1 MFNKC
6 LGVKKIILISANR
19 FCEPYPV
26 YPLGVSYLKTFLDSH
41 LSEEFQVSILDC
53 NMYSNEELS
62 AKLKEEN
69 PFFVGVSFRNVDG
82 ANSLEKGNFLSGY
95 KEIVGVVQSATSA
108 HLCIGGS
115 GFSIFPKYF
124 MEETGADFGIVGEGE
139 LSLKELIEKLDR
151 GEDFTSIE
159 GLILPGEEKP
169 KLPHI
174 KHVSSLDVHFE
185 DDLVDYYWKYSG
197 MINIQTK
204 RGCPY
209 NCVYCSYPVIDGRK
223 LRTLDPDKI
232 VSDIKYLRETKN
244 INYFFFTDSVFNI
257 GNEFNLELA
266 EKLVKEN
273 LKIRWG
279 AYFSPK
285 NLPEEHLKL
294 FKASGLTHIEF
305 GTESLSDET
314 LNAYGKLFTFSDVKQ
329 ASDLCVKHGVY
340 YAHFL
345 ILGGY
350 GETEKT
356 IQETINN
363 SKLLES
369 TVYFPYIGMRI
380 YPYTKLHQIAI
391 NEGVITSE
399 DDLVDPRYYIV
410 KDFDLGKVRKMALET
425 GKAWVFPDD
434 PANEMMDVFRL
445 KKNKKG
451 PIWEYLRK
459 Y

>member
-1 MFNKC
+1 M
-6 LGVKKIILISANR
+6 KKIVLISANR

-26 YPLGVSYLKTFLDSH
+26 YPIGLSYLKTYLKAN
-41 LSEEFQVSILDC
+41 LSEDFQISLLDA
-53 NMYSNEELS
+53 NMYSNEQLQE
-62 AKLKEEN
+62 KLKEEN
-69 PFFVGVSFRNVDG
+69 PFFVGISFRNVDG
-82 ANSLEKGNFLSGY
+82 TNSLEKGNFIENY
-95 KEIVGVVQSATSA
+95 KGIVDAVRSVTSA
-108 HLCIGGS
+108 PLCIGGA

-124 MEETGADFGIVGEGE
+124 MDKMGADYGIEGEGE
-139 LSLKELIEKLDR
+139 VSLKELIECLDK
-151 GEDFTSIE
+151 GADTSHIE
-159 GLILPGEEKP
+159 GLILPGEAKA
-169 KLPHI
+169 KLPH
-174 KHVSSLDVHFE
+174 KTYVSSIDVDFE
-185 DDLVDYYWKYSG
+185 EDLVDYYWKYSG
-197 MINIQTK
+197 MLNIQTK

-223 LRTLDPDKI
+223 IRTLDPEKI
-232 VSDIKYLRETKN
+232 VSDIKHLKETKN

-257 GNEFNLELA
+257 SDAFNIELA
-266 EKLVKEN
+266 ERLIKEDV
-273 LKIRWG
+273 KIRWG

-294 FKASGLTHIEF
+294 FKESGLTHIEF
-305 GTESLSDET
+305 GTESLSDEA
-314 LNAYGKLFTFSDVKQ
+314 LKAYGKNFTFEDVKK

-356 IQETINN
+356 IEETINN

-380 YPYTKLHQIAI
+380 YPHTGLHQIAI
-391 NEGVITSE
+391 KEGIISAE
-399 DDLVDPRYYIV
+399 DDLVEPRYYIS
-410 KDFDLGKVRKMALET
+410 KGFDLEKVRKMALET
-425 GKAWVFPDD
+425 GKAWIFPDD

>member
-1 MFNKC
+1 M
-6 LGVKKIILISANR
+6 KKIVLISANR

-26 YPLGVSYLKTFLDSH
+26 YPIGLSYLKTYLKAN
-41 LSEEFQVSILDC
+41 LSEDFQVSLLDA
-53 NMYSNEELS
+53 NMYSNEQLQE
-62 AKLKEEN
+62 KLKEEN
-69 PFFVGVSFRNVDG
+69 PFFVGISFRNVDG
-82 ANSLEKGNFLSGY
+82 TNSLEKGNFIENY
-95 KEIVGVVQSATSA
+95 KGIVDAVRSVTSA
-108 HLCIGGS
+108 PLCIGGA
-115 GFSIFPKYF
+115 GFSIFPKYL
-124 MEETGADFGIVGEGE
+124 MEEMGADYGIEGEGE
-139 LSLKELIEKLDR
+139 QSLKELIECLGKGADI
-151 GEDFTSIE
+151 SHIE
-159 GLILPGEEKP
+159 GLILPGEAKA
-169 KLPHI
+169 KLPH
-174 KHVSSLDVHFE
+174 KTYVSSIDVDFE
-185 DDLVDYYWKYSG
+185 EDLVDYYWKYSG
-197 MINIQTK
+197 MLNIQTK

-223 LRTLDPDKI
+223 IRTLDPAKI
-232 VSDIKYLRETKN
+232 VSDIKHLKETKN

-257 GNEFNLELA
+257 SDAFNIELA
-266 EKLVKEN
+266 KRLISEN
-273 LKIRWG
+273 VKIRWG

-294 FKASGLTHIEF
+294 FKESGLTHIEF
-305 GTESLSDET
+305 GTESLSDEA
-314 LNAYGKLFTFSDVKQ
+314 LKAYGKNFTFADVKK

-356 IQETINN
+356 IEETINN

-380 YPYTKLHQIAI
+380 YPHAGLHQIAI
-391 NEGVITSE
+391 KEGVISAD
-399 DDLVDPRYYIV
+399 DDLVEPRYYISQG
-410 KDFDLGKVRKMALET
+410 FDLEKVRKMALATE
-425 GKAWVFPDD
+425 KAWIFPDD